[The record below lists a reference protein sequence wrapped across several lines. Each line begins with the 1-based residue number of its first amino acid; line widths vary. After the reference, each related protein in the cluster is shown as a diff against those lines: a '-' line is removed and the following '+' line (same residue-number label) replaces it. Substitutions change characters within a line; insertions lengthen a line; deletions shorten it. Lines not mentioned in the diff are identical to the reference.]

1 MNPSIYL
8 TNLFAYSL
16 QVGVL
21 VGIGTLLARAFRVR
35 HPGTLL
41 LHWRLL
47 LAVCLVLP
55 AIQPWNRPAEREFL
69 LTPHKTTRVQ
79 ITLGPAFGDS
89 DRFPA
94 YELLAW
100 ILISGAG
107 LRCTWLILGLFRLG
121 HYRRTA
127 RFLDPPPPTV
137 QEMQAKVG
145 VAPRVYLS
153 AELDSPVTFGMQTPV
168 MLLPS
173 SFPEM
178 QPSLQKAI
186 ACHELW
192 HIRRKDWLS
201 ALLEGFLAA
210 PFWFHPAV
218 WWLLDRIQLCR
229 EQVVD
234 RLVLQTTQERK
245 PYLEALLQTALAQ
258 AHPKFTPATLFLSRH
273 HLTERVVSIL
283 KEVSMSKTRLI
294 AYLVTVWLVLFLTG
308 KLTVQ
313 VFPLE
318 SAGAPESQSATAAQ
332 PDNGSKKAVVVPQE
346 LLSKRLVHQVKPTY
360 LPEAKQLGIQGE
372 VLLEISVNQKGEV
385 ENISVTKGH
394 PLLVLSALD
403 AVKEWKYMPFV
414 VDGAAVPVSST
425 VSVNFTLQDSK
436 AGTPEK
442 SQSPL
447 IRLGSRVMATNLIYR
462 VEPIYPLEAKQ
473 KGIAGDVVFEVT
485 INEQGEVSDVQVLSG
500 NAMLVSA
507 AYEAVRQWRY
517 TPVLLN
523 GDPIRAKSTV
533 TIQFELEKDKP
544 TASASPQDS
553 GSPAIPNPPGDVT
566 PQEHSRR
573 IAYANE
579 RFVASDKPGS
589 QTDRGRIYLTW
600 GPPDEIE
607 SHPDAAT
614 TYPFEIWRYRNLG
627 GKPDQRDVQLEFVGT
642 DYKLVRRERAAR

>member
-210 PFWFHPAV
+210 PSGFIP
-218 WWLLDRIQLCR
+218 RSGGC
-229 EQVVD
+229 
-234 RLVLQTTQERK
+234 
-245 PYLEALLQTALAQ
+245 
-258 AHPKFTPATLFLSRH
+258 
-273 HLTERVVSIL
+273 
-283 KEVSMSKTRLI
+283 
-294 AYLVTVWLVLFLTG
+294 LTG
-308 KLTVQ
+308 FSCAVNRWWTGWYCRL
-313 VFPLE
+313 PR
-318 SAGAPESQSATAAQ
+318 SA
-332 PDNGSKKAVVVPQE
+332 
-346 LLSKRLVHQVKPTY
+346 
-360 LPEAKQLGIQGE
+360 
-372 VLLEISVNQKGEV
+372 
-385 ENISVTKGH
+385 
-394 PLLVLSALD
+394 
-403 AVKEWKYMPFV
+403 
-414 VDGAAVPVSST
+414 
-425 VSVNFTLQDSK
+425 
-436 AGTPEK
+436 
-442 SQSPL
+442 
-447 IRLGSRVMATNLIYR
+447 NLISR
-462 VEPIYPLEAKQ
+462 PCCRRPWLRH
-473 KGIAGDVVFEVT
+473 T
-485 INEQGEVSDVQVLSG
+485 RS
-500 NAMLVSA
+500 
-507 AYEAVRQWRY
+507 
-517 TPVLLN
+517 
-523 GDPIRAKSTV
+523 
-533 TIQFELEKDKP
+533 
-544 TASASPQDS
+544 SPR
-553 GSPAIPNPPGDVT
+553 PPC
-566 PQEHSRR
+566 
-573 IAYANE
+573 
-579 RFVASDKPGS
+579 F
-589 QTDRGRIYLTW
+589 
-600 GPPDEIE
+600 
-607 SHPDAAT
+607 
-614 TYPFEIWRYRNLG
+614 
-627 GKPDQRDVQLEFVGT
+627 
-642 DYKLVRRERAAR
+642 

>member
-21 VGIGTLLARAFRVR
+21 VGIGTLLARAFKIR
-35 HPGTLL
+35 HPGILL

-47 LAVCLVLP
+47 LLVCLLLP
-55 AIQPWNRPAEREFL
+55 AIQPWNRPAEHEFL

-79 ITLGPAFGDS
+79 ITLGPAFGGS

-100 ILISGAG
+100 ILASGIG
-107 LRCTWLILGLFRLG
+107 LRWTWLILGLLRLG
-121 HYRRTA
+121 HYRRKA
-127 RFLDPPPPTV
+127 RLLDPLPPTV
-137 QEMQAKVG
+137 EEMQAKVG

-153 AELDSPVTFGMQTPV
+153 GELDSPVIFGMWPPV
-168 MLLPS
+168 MLLPY

-178 QPSLQKAI
+178 QPILQKAI

-192 HIRRKDWLS
+192 HIRRRDWILT
-201 ALLEGFLAA
+201 LLEEFLAA

-218 WWLLDRIQLCR
+218 WWLLDQLQLCR

-234 RLVLQTTQERK
+234 RLVLKTTQERK

-258 AHPKFTPATLFLSRH
+258 RRPKFTPAPLFLSRH
-273 HLTERVVSIL
+273 HLTQRVVSIL
-283 KEVSMSKTRLI
+283 REVSMSKTRLI
-294 AYLVTVWLVLFLTG
+294 ASLVSAWLILFLTG
-308 KLTVQ
+308 ELAVQ

-318 SAGAPESQSATAAQ
+318 SAGMPESQSAVAVQ
-332 PDNGSKKAVVVPQE
+332 PDHASPVVVTQE

-360 LPEAKQLGIQGE
+360 PPEAKQLGIQGE
-372 VLLEISVNQKGEV
+372 VDLEVSVNEKGEV
-385 ENISVTKGH
+385 SNIRVVKGH
-394 PLLVLSALD
+394 ALLVLSALN
-403 AVKEWKYMPFV
+403 AVKQWKYAPYL
-414 VDGAAVPVSST
+414 VDGVAVPVTST
-425 VSVNFTLQDSK
+425 VLVTFTLADTGSAAAK
-436 AGTPEK
+436 KDDA
-442 SQSPL
+442 PL
-447 IRLGSRVMATNLIYR
+447 IRLHSEAMATNLIYR

-553 GSPAIPNPPGDVT
+553 RSPAIPNPAGDVT

-642 DYKLVRRERAAR
+642 DYKLVRREGAAR